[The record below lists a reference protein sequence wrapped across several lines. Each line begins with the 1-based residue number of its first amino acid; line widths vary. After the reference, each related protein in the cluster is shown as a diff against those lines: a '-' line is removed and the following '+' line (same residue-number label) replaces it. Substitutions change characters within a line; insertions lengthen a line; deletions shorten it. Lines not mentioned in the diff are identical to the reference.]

1 MEASNAVTATRR
13 RRSVHRA
20 VKCGVPRRMTVVKII
35 LTIIKTRRVS
45 VTEAVSV
52 TGWPI
57 QRKALE
63 LELNRK
69 L

>member
-1 MEASNAVTATRR
+1 
-13 RRSVHRA
+13 
-20 VKCGVPRRMTVVKII
+20 MTVVMII
-35 LTIIKTRRVS
+35 ITIIKTRRVS

>member
-13 RRSVHRA
+13 RRSA
-20 VKCGVPRRMTVVKII
+20 VKCGVPRRMTVVMII
-35 LTIIKTRRVS
+35 ITIIKTRRVS